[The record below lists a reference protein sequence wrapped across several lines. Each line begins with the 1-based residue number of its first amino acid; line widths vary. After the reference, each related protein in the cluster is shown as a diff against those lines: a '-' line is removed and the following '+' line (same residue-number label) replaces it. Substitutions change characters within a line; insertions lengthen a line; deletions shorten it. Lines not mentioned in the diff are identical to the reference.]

1 MKFKVGDIVVCI
13 DNKLWSG
20 GTYTIYP
27 LTINK
32 QYKVLYKVL
41 QTSTHI
47 DSNGHES
54 TDAWLLVQCDD
65 ESQQHF
71 SKSRFIALREYNLN
85 KLKI

>member
-1 MKFKVGDIVVCI
+1 MKPGDIIVCI

-32 QYKVLYKVL
+32 QYKVLDFDSSYYKSWH
-41 QTSTHI
+41 T
-47 DSNGHES
+47 
-54 TDAWLLVQCDD
+54 LLVQCDD
-65 ESQQHF
+65 GSKQHF
-71 SKSRFIALREYNLN
+71 QVNRFITLREYNLN

>member
-1 MKFKVGDIVVCI
+1 MKPGNIVVCI

-32 QYKVLYKVL
+32 QYKVLDLEY
-41 QTSTHI
+41 T
-47 DSNGHES
+47 
-54 TDAWLLVQCDD
+54 LLVQCDD
-65 ESQQHF
+65 GSKQHF
-71 SKSRFIALREYNLN
+71 QVNRFITLREYNLN

>member
-1 MKFKVGDIVVCI
+1 MKPGDIVVCV

-32 QYKVLYKVL
+32 QYKVLYSLNGEVSGGTWVL
-41 QTSTHI
+41 V
-47 DSNGHES
+47 N
-54 TDAWLLVQCDD
+54 CDD
-65 ESQQHF
+65 GSQQHF
-71 SKSRFIALREYNLN
+71 SKTRFITLREYNLN

>member
-1 MKFKVGDIVVCI
+1 MKPGDIVVCI

-32 QYKVLYKVL
+32 QYKVLIMTPGEL
-41 QTSTHI
+41 LT
-47 DSNGHES
+47 
-54 TDAWLLVQCDD
+54 LLVQCDD
-65 ESQQHF
+65 GSKQHF
-71 SKSRFIALREYNLN
+71 QVNRFITLREYNLN

>member
-1 MKFKVGDIVVCI
+1 MKVGDIAVCI

-32 QYKVLYKVL
+32 QYKVLEFEY
-41 QTSTHI
+41 T
-47 DSNGHES
+47 
-54 TDAWLLVQCDD
+54 LLVQCDD
-65 ESQQHF
+65 GSQQHF
-71 SKSRFIALREYNLN
+71 QVNRFITLREYNLK

>member
-1 MKFKVGDIVVCI
+1 MKPGDIIVCV

-32 QYKVLYKVL
+32 QYKVL
-41 QTSTHI
+41 
-47 DSNGHES
+47 ES
-54 TDAWLLVQCDD
+54 EFTLLVHCDD
-65 ESQQHF
+65 GSKQHF
-71 SKSRFIALREYNLN
+71 QKNRFITLREYNLH

>member
-1 MKFKVGDIVVCI
+1 MKVGDIVVCI

-32 QYKVLYKVL
+32 QYKVLEFEY
-41 QTSTHI
+41 T
-47 DSNGHES
+47 
-54 TDAWLLVQCDD
+54 LLVQCDD
-65 ESQQHF
+65 GSQQHF
-71 SKSRFIALREYNLN
+71 QVNRFITLREYNLK

>member
-1 MKFKVGDIVVCI
+1 MKPGDIVVCI

-32 QYKVLYKVL
+32 QYKVLDLEYTRYSL
-41 QTSTHI
+41 T
-47 DSNGHES
+47 
-54 TDAWLLVQCDD
+54 LLVQCDD
-65 ESQQHF
+65 GSKQHF
-71 SKSRFIALREYNLN
+71 QVNRFITLREYNLN